1 VPNNKGRGAAGRE
14 IDMTWWPGWN
24 SIEGAAKWGDIF
36 FWTGFAFLVLLAG
49 CEIVSKVYSWR
60 KDTLLAMRDD
70 LISIAQDIRP
80 KQTDQDH
87 GEARTR
93 DAEIGGARIPEAQA
107 LKTPPESPPAPQ
119 FQPQFQ
125 PQLQPQYQPPFQ
137 LQPQAQPPQA
147 TRDPEPIARTPEQV
161 ARLQERSPRGLTE
174 AQKKTMVALLA
185 PFRGQK
191 FSVVCIA
198 GDPEGKHIGEEIVT
212 VLRAAGWDFPE
223 GGVAEAAYNKE
234 PIGLSLMVNAGQIMT
249 PSVLRPVA
257 LLVKALADVGL
268 MQRNGALADPNIPRD
283 RIEVRIGRNRNP
295 T

>member
-1 VPNNKGRGAAGRE
+1 MTAERSGGE
-14 IDMTWWPGWN
+14 IVMTWWPGWN

-36 FWTGFAFLVLLAG
+36 FWAGFALLVLLAG
-49 CEIVSKVYSWR
+49 CEILSKVYGWR
-60 KDTLLAMRDD
+60 KDTLIAIREN
-70 LISIAQDIRP
+70 LISVAQDIRP
-80 KQTDQDH
+80 KQTDQD
-87 GEARTR
+87 R
-93 DAEIGGARIPEAQA
+93 GGAREREVEIAGTRAPEIEATRTA
-107 LKTPPESPPAPQ
+107 PE
-119 FQPQFQ
+119 
-125 PQLQPQYQPPFQ
+125 
-137 LQPQAQPPQA
+137 PPQA
-147 TRDPEPIARTPEQV
+147 TREPEPLSRTPEQV

-174 AQKKTMVALLA
+174 AQKKTIVALLA

-198 GDPEGKHIGEEIVT
+198 GDPEGKHIAEEIVT

-223 GGVAEAAYNKE
+223 TGVAEAAYNKE
-234 PIGLSLMVNAGQIMT
+234 PTGLSLMVNAGQIMT

-257 LLVKALADVGL
+257 LLVKALADAGL